1 MIRFSS
7 IATSLTRSAACLA
20 LSLALIGASGCGEQT
35 TNDPAVN
42 PVPEAGEDST
52 DPGTDVSLGDSTSLD
67 TGTPAGAIELT
78 PENTTIEFVGSH
90 VVEEKPDPEARHGKF
105 QDFTGHAVVKDGQL
119 ESVQVD
125 IETASLTTGNDKLD
139 NHLKNADFFH
149 VNQFPKAQFVST
161 TIETADDGKHQVT
174 GDLTLL
180 ETTKSVTFPATVK
193 TEDGLTFN
201 AEFTIDRTEYGINF
215 DPSKVEKE
223 VPITITVNAK

>member
-7 IATSLTRSAACLA
+7 IASLPQFAACLT
-20 LSLALIGASGCGEQT
+20 LSLAVIGASGCGEQT
-35 TNDPAVN
+35 ANDPAVN
-42 PVPEAGEDST
+42 PAPEAGTESS
-52 DPGTDVSLGDSTSLD
+52 DPGSDVSLGDSTSLD
-67 TGTPAGAIELT
+67 TGVPAGAIELT

-105 QDFTGHAVVKDGQL
+105 QDFAGHAVVKEGEL
-119 ESVQVD
+119 ESIQVD
-125 IETASLTTGNDKLD
+125 IKTASLTTGNEKLD

-149 VNQFPKAQFVST
+149 VNQFPAAQFVST
-161 TIETADDGKHQVT
+161 TIENGEDGKHQMT

-193 TEDGLTFN
+193 TEDGLTVN
-201 AEFTIDRTEYGINF
+201 AEFTIDRTEFGINF
-215 DPSKVEKE
+215 DPTKVDKE